1 MKTIF
6 YASAFCLPSTLL
18 AQASPCEGIYLN
30 YRNTT
35 VAVGAS
41 HGDANPFATTSIER
55 GLANVIDA
63 ESPETVEEH
72 NSNTHVW
79 RAGSP
84 LELDF
89 TFDAG
94 YLLTHLHFWNDD
106 TEAYNVDRIDFVF
119 HAPNRAPVGELT
131 IFPEAGI
138 DRMARAHTYPLEVP
152 APVRFVNVVLSG
164 TNGHADFNNMGFT
177 GCIPDVAMM
186 PAPADTARIAVSS
199 RLPG

>member
-1 MKTIF
+1 MKVALPALAAF
-6 YASAFCLPSTLL
+6 LASIAA
-18 AQASPCEGIYLN
+18 AQAQECAIYLN
-30 YRNTT
+30 YLNTT

-72 NSNTHVW
+72 NDMTHVW

-94 YLLTHLHFWNDD
+94 YLLTELHFWNDD
-106 TEAYNVDRIDFVF
+106 TEAYSVDRIDLIFY
-119 HAPNRAPVGELT
+119 ASNRAIVGEVT
-131 IFPEAGI
+131 ILPDPGVDE
-138 DRMARAHTYPLEVP
+138 MARAQSYPLEVQT
-152 APVRFVNVVLSG
+152 PVRYVNAVLSG
-164 TNGHADFNNMGFT
+164 DNGQADFNNMGFT
-177 GCIPDVAMM
+177 GCLPDVAFYRG
-186 PAPADTARIAVSS
+186 PT
-199 RLPG
+199 